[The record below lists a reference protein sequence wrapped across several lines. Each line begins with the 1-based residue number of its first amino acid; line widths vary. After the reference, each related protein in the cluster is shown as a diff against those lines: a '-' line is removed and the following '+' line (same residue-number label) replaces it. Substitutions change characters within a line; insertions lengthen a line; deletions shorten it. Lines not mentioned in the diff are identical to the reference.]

1 MENGL
6 QELFLDELKDLYH
19 AEHQVLKAL
28 PKMAKAA
35 SAPDLRKAFQTH
47 LRQTETQIER
57 LERIFKLM
65 DMEPRS
71 KRCKGM
77 EGIIEEGKE
86 ALEEDFVPA
95 VMDAALVASSQRVEH
110 YEMAG
115 YGTLRTF
122 AEMLG
127 HTEAAKLL
135 QETLQ
140 EEEDTDKL
148 LTVLAKSHINQQAA
162 HPA

>member
-35 SAPDLRKAFQTH
+35 SAPDLQKAFQTH

-65 DMEPRS
+65 DMAPRS

-95 VMDAALVASSQRVEH
+95 VLDAALVASTQRVEH

-127 HTEAAKLL
+127 HTEAARLL